1 MMGFIP
7 PDSQAGTGA
16 PGSGSLPAAAEQAA
30 PSEAVAAAPPSTTRE
45 LILLV
50 EDEAAI
56 RLTTR
61 KILVRRGFRVVEA
74 ADGQE
79 ALVRYKE
86 YGKEIGVVITDL
98 IMPVMDGPSF
108 IRELRK
114 ISRTVPV
121 VIMSGRFERVRFS
134 PEEIADVQGFLV
146 KPFTLEEFYGCLDRV
161 LHPGS

>member
-1 MMGFIP
+1 MMGFVP
-7 PDSQAGTGA
+7 PDSQVGTGA
-16 PGSGSLPAAAEQAA
+16 PGSGRPPAASERAA
-30 PSEAVAAAPPSTTRE
+30 PGEAVAAAPQSATRE

-79 ALVRYKE
+79 ALVRYRE
-86 YGKEIGVVITDL
+86 YGTAIGAVITDL

-108 IRELRK
+108 IRELRR
-114 ISRTVPV
+114 INPTVPV

-134 PEEIADVQGFLV
+134 PEEIAEVQGFLV